1 MLTNKR
7 QILEMVALMREH
19 GIVDV
24 VLCPGS
30 RNVPIVH
37 TISQTEGFCCHALTD
52 ERSAGFFALGRALA
66 TGKTVAVCVTSG
78 SALVNLHPAVTEAF
92 YQQVPLLIISA
103 DRPSAWIG
111 QMDGQTM
118 PQTGVFGSMVKYSCC
133 LETNDIWHV
142 NRMVNEALLECT
154 HRSKGP
160 VHINVPIEEPLYE
173 FGTEELPSVRVIRR
187 IEGLYPDKAREI
199 AELLH
204 QSTKRMI
211 IIGQKPADRQVK
223 PAYMNELNRGYV
235 SLCENLANCGEGSVA
250 LNITDRLMDEVVG
263 DRRRCAGDYRPDLV
277 ITVGGHI
284 VSKKLKNWLRQNP
297 PKQHW
302 HVSPEGTI
310 ADTFGCLTTV
320 IEAEPYRFL
329 EMLAYITIP
338 IEEESNYPQLWRTLA
353 AETRTQTTNK
363 PQDECAEMGGEGETG
378 MGGEG
383 ERYEGCAKMRS
394 KCIIESKPGTRGESE
409 PGTRGESKPG
419 TESES
424 KPGTRGESEPGTESE
439 GDTRIS
445 EKEIV
450 GKLMGMLPEGA
461 VLHLANS
468 SSVRYAQEFPL
479 HPSVTVCCNRGI
491 NGIEGCLSSA
501 VGFASATPERQNFVV
516 IGDLAFFYDQNAL
529 WNRELPD
536 NLHILLLNNHGGE
549 IFNTLPVPDDERT
562 RSFVMAKHHT
572 NAEAV
577 AQQYGLLY
585 MNRLE
590 EMQEF
595 VDKGHALLE
604 VE

>member
-173 FGTEELPSVRVIRR
+173 FGTEALPSVRVIRR

-250 LNITDRLMDEVVG
+250 LNITDRLMSEVVG
-263 DRRRCAGDYRPDLV
+263 DRRRCTGDYRPDLV

-363 PQDECAEMGGEGETG
+363 PQDECAEMGGESEPET
-378 MGGEG
+378 GGEG
-383 ERYEGCAKMRS
+383 E
-394 KCIIESKPGTRGESE
+394 
-409 PGTRGESKPG
+409 
-419 TESES
+419 
-424 KPGTRGESEPGTESE
+424 
-439 GDTRIS
+439 TRIS

>member
-52 ERSAGFFALGRALA
+52 ERSAGFFDLGRALA

-173 FGTEELPSVRVIRR
+173 FGTEALPSVRVIRR

-363 PQDECAEMGGEGETG
+363 PQDECAERG
-378 MGGEG
+378 
-383 ERYEGCAKMRS
+383 
-394 KCIIESKPGTRGESE
+394 GESE
-409 PGTRGESKPG
+409 P
-419 TESES
+419 
-424 KPGTRGESEPGTESE
+424 
-439 GDTRIS
+439 RIS

>member
-133 LETNDIWHV
+133 LETNDIWYV

-173 FGTEELPSVRVIRR
+173 FGTEALPSVRVIRR

-263 DRRRCAGDYRPDLV
+263 DRRRCVGDYRPDLV

-363 PQDECAEMGGEGETG
+363 PQDECAEMGG
-378 MGGEG
+378 
-383 ERYEGCAKMRS
+383 
-394 KCIIESKPGTRGESE
+394 
-409 PGTRGESKPG
+409 
-419 TESES
+419 
-424 KPGTRGESEPGTESE
+424 E

>member
-173 FGTEELPSVRVIRR
+173 FGTEALPSVRVIRR

-250 LNITDRLMDEVVG
+250 LNITDRLMSEVVG

-363 PQDECAEMGGEGETG
+363 PQDECAEMGGESEPET
-378 MGGEG
+378 GGEG
-383 ERYEGCAKMRS
+383 E
-394 KCIIESKPGTRGESE
+394 
-409 PGTRGESKPG
+409 
-419 TESES
+419 
-424 KPGTRGESEPGTESE
+424 
-439 GDTRIS
+439 TRIS

>member
-173 FGTEELPSVRVIRR
+173 FGTEALPSVRVIRR

-353 AETRTQTTNK
+353 AETRTLTTNK
-363 PQDECAEMGGEGETG
+363 PQDECAKRGVEG
-378 MGGEG
+378 
-383 ERYEGCAKMRS
+383 
-394 KCIIESKPGTRGESE
+394 E
-409 PGTRGESKPG
+409 PGTRGE
-419 TESES
+419 
-424 KPGTRGESEPGTESE
+424 GE
-439 GDTRIS
+439 TRIS

>member
-353 AETRTQTTNK
+353 AETRTLTTNK
-363 PQDECAEMGGEGETG
+363 PQDECAEMGGEGE
-378 MGGEG
+378 
-383 ERYEGCAKMRS
+383 S
-394 KCIIESKPGTRGESE
+394 GTRGES
-409 PGTRGESKPG
+409 
-419 TESES
+419 
-424 KPGTRGESEPGTESE
+424 
-439 GDTRIS
+439 DTRIS

-479 HPSVTVCCNRGI
+479 HPSVTVCCNRGM

>member
-378 MGGEG
+378 M
-383 ERYEGCAKMRS
+383 
-394 KCIIESKPGTRGESE
+394 
-409 PGTRGESKPG
+409 
-419 TESES
+419 ESES
-424 KPGTRGESEPGTESE
+424 KPGTRGEGE
-439 GDTRIS
+439 TRIS

>member
-19 GIVDV
+19 GIVDA

-173 FGTEELPSVRVIRR
+173 FGTEALPSVRVIRR

-363 PQDECAEMGGEGETG
+363 PQDECAEMGGESEPET
-378 MGGEG
+378 GGEG
-383 ERYEGCAKMRS
+383 E
-394 KCIIESKPGTRGESE
+394 
-409 PGTRGESKPG
+409 
-419 TESES
+419 
-424 KPGTRGESEPGTESE
+424 
-439 GDTRIS
+439 TRIS

>member
-173 FGTEELPSVRVIRR
+173 FGTEALPSVRVIRR

-353 AETRTQTTNK
+353 AETKTQTTNK
-363 PQDECAEMGGEGETG
+363 PQDECAEMGGE
-378 MGGEG
+378 
-383 ERYEGCAKMRS
+383 
-394 KCIIESKPGTRGESE
+394 SE
-409 PGTRGESKPG
+409 P
-419 TESES
+419 
-424 KPGTRGESEPGTESE
+424 
-439 GDTRIS
+439 RIS

>member
-160 VHINVPIEEPLYE
+160 VHINVPIVEPLYE
-173 FGTEELPSVRVIRR
+173 FGTEALPSVRVIRR

-363 PQDECAEMGGEGETG
+363 PQDECAERG
-378 MGGEG
+378 
-383 ERYEGCAKMRS
+383 
-394 KCIIESKPGTRGESE
+394 GESE
-409 PGTRGESKPG
+409 P
-419 TESES
+419 
-424 KPGTRGESEPGTESE
+424 
-439 GDTRIS
+439 RIS